1 MKDMLISFVEVVLG
15 AKDEAE
21 FEAMQERVMNGEF
34 KEEWNAY
41 IKGMFN
47 DA

>member
-21 FEAMQERVMNGEF
+21 FEAMQERMMDGAYAEEF
-34 KEEWNAY
+34 RAY
-41 IKGMFN
+41 VLAQI
-47 DA
+47 